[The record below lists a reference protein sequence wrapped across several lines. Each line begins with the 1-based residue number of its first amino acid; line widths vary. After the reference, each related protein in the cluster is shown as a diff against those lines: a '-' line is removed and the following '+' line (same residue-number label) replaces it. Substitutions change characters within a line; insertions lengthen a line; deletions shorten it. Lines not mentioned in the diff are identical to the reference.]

1 MNSVT
6 RVSEAFPS
14 GGLHIPFWIITG
26 ILRKERMDGKRAKGF
41 QRMESMET
49 ERVHIGRDN
58 AKITMLKT
66 THTPPVNIHLSDSS
80 ARS

>member
-1 MNSVT
+1 M
-6 RVSEAFPS
+6 
-14 GGLHIPFWIITG
+14 
-26 ILRKERMDGKRAKGF
+26 GKKAKGF
-41 QRMESMET
+41 QRIESMET

>member
-1 MNSVT
+1 MT
-6 RVSEAFPS
+6 WVSEAFPS
-14 GGLHIPFWIITG
+14 GGLHITFWVITG
-26 ILRKERMDGKRAKGF
+26 IRKEGMDGKREKGF